1 MLKNLSD
8 FMSSLLL
15 KLISCLN
22 LNHLLTFILIIGINS
37 CKYNHSGSS
46 GSETDLRNRKRTYI
60 ASIRSPK
67 NDQVFVCGD
76 TIEFKLSF
84 RKNIVPDS
92 IRYYAD
98 NIYYTTKIKDFEK
111 TSWVSANAKTG
122 RNTVKAVVFY
132 NDSLRE
138 NHAVSFTLLS
148 DIIPDVYTYTVI
160 NKFPHDNKAFT
171 QGLVYDNGFLYEST
185 GIKGSSSL
193 RKVNIE
199 TGVPVVKLDLDPQ
212 LFGEGIVIM
221 DDKIYQITYKAQ
233 VGFIYDKNTL
243 NMMRRFDYQIF
254 EGWGLTTDGEDII
267 MSDGSSNLYVI
278 DSEYFTQ
285 KDKIE
290 VFNNKGI
297 ISNLNELEYI
307 NGKIFANVYGDTK
320 IVVIDPETGKVTGEL
335 DLKGLMPKGLEN
347 SMNTVMN
354 GIAYNYDKNSLYIT
368 GKNWPVLYEIEIK
381 GI

>member
-1 MLKNLSD
+1 
-8 FMSSLLL
+8 MSSLLL
-15 KLISCLN
+15 KLISC

-37 CKYNHSGSS
+37 CKKNHSVSS
-46 GSETDLRNRKRTYI
+46 GSDADLKNQKSSYI

-84 RKNIVPDS
+84 RKSITPDS
-92 IRYYAD
+92 IRFYAD
-98 NIYYTTKIKDFEK
+98 NTYYTTKTSDFEK
-111 TSWVSANAKTG
+111 TVWVSANAKTG

-148 DIIPDVYTYTVI
+148 DIIPDVYTYRVI
-160 NKFPHDNKAFT
+160 NKFPHDDKAFT

-185 GIKGSSSL
+185 GLKGSSSV
-193 RKVNIE
+193 RKVDIE

-243 NMMRRFDYQIF
+243 DLVRRFDYQIF
-254 EGWGLTTDGEDII
+254 EGWGLTTDGENIF
-267 MSDGSSNLYVI
+267 MSDGSSNLYII
-278 DSEYFTQ
+278 DREYFAQTG
-285 KDKIE
+285 KIE

-307 NGKIFANVYGDTK
+307 NGKIFANIYGDTR
-320 IVVIDPETGKVTGEL
+320 IVIIDPGTGKVTGEL
-335 DLKGLMPKGLEN
+335 DLKDLMPKGMKG
-347 SMNTVMN
+347 SMNTVLN
-354 GIAYNYDKNSLYIT
+354 GIAYNNNNNSLYVT
-368 GKNWPVLYEIEIK
+368 GKNWPVLYEIEIR